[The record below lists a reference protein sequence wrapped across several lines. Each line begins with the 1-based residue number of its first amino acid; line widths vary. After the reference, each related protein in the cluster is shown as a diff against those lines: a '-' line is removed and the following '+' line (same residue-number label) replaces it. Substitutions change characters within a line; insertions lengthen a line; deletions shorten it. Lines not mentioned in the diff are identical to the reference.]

1 MATHQPNMDALN
13 KSAKRRK
20 SRASINPTLAAN
32 LDMSRRIGHLYKR
45 WQKLWLRSSER
56 HRQLLEARTRL
67 KDIALARYVIVVD
80 HLCSDV
86 FKL

>member
-13 KSAKRRK
+13 KAAKRRK
-20 SRASINPTLAAN
+20 SKASITPASASHP
-32 LDMSRRIGHLYKR
+32 DMTKRIGHLYKR

-67 KDIALARYVIVVD
+67 KDIALARCVR
-80 HLCSDV
+80 L
-86 FKL
+86 LLQ